1 MGLGPL
7 LFLVAYVNDIP
18 RHMKCSIKM
27 FADDTKIWKVIFQ
40 ESDNRDLQ
48 EDLVHLQLDVKPINL
63 YDIIIKGPQSGE
75 LAIAISETES
85 AKCSESGLKYKT
97 PLYIFACNK
106 RMHLQICT
114 ILPSFCHT

>member
-1 MGLGPL
+1 
-7 LFLVAYVNDIP
+7 
-18 RHMKCSIKM
+18 M

-106 RMHLQICT
+106 RMHLQICRIFGT
-114 ILPSFCHT
+114 YKETT